1 VRENEFT
8 KLPLED
14 LRKEYQ
20 KRCSELHTALVGGA
34 LWDEVRD
41 QRVTVTRIAQE
52 IHWRTQQMSNP
63 AESSIR
69 NDPDRDS
76 TDMLL

>member
-1 VRENEFT
+1 VKKNEFSQ
-8 KLPLED
+8 LPLED

-20 KRCSELHTALVGGA
+20 KRCSELHAALVDGA

-41 QRVTVTRIAQE
+41 QRVTITRIAQE
-52 IHWRTQQMSNP
+52 IHWRSQQMTNP

-69 NDPDRDS
+69 NDPEKDS
-76 TDMLL
+76 PQVLL